1 MYNVEEAYMATIKSG
16 SEQFKKLL
24 TYTEKQIQSAIKK
37 GVFAT
42 DLDLGHNIYPVH
54 DVHDID
60 RLQEFLLF
68 LGYKVERT
76 EYTNDITR
84 LYIQWTEAEFKKY
97 LDNQ

>member
-24 TYTEKQIQSAIKK
+24 TYAKKQIQSAVKK
-37 GVFAT
+37 GIFAT
-42 DLDLGHNIYPVH
+42 NLDLEHTIYS
-54 DVHDID
+54 VHDID

-68 LGYKVERT
+68 LGYGIERT

-84 LYIQWTEAEFKKY
+84 LYIQWTETEFKNY

>member
-24 TYTEKQIQSAIKK
+24 AYAKKQIQSAVKK
-37 GVFAT
+37 GIFAT
-42 DLDLGHNIYPVH
+42 DLDLEHSIYP
-54 DVHDID
+54 VHDID

-68 LGYKVERT
+68 LGYGIERT

-84 LYIQWTEAEFKKY
+84 LYIQWTETEFKNY

>member
-24 TYTEKQIQSAIKK
+24 TYTKKQIQSAIKK
-37 GVFAT
+37 GIFAT
-42 DLDLGHNIYPVH
+42 DLDLAHGTYPI
-54 DVHDID
+54 HDID

-68 LGYKVERT
+68 LGYKVERI

-84 LYIQWTEAEFKKY
+84 LYIQWTETEYKNY
-97 LDNQ
+97 LDKE

>member
-16 SEQFKKLL
+16 SEQFEKLL
-24 TYTEKQIQSAIKK
+24 AYAKKQIQSAVKK
-37 GVFAT
+37 GIFAT
-42 DLDLGHNIYPVH
+42 DLDLEHTIYP
-54 DVHDID
+54 VHDID

-68 LGYKVERT
+68 LGYGIERT

-84 LYIQWTEAEFKKY
+84 LYIQWTETEFKNY

>member
-24 TYTEKQIQSAIKK
+24 TYTKKQIQSAIKN
-37 GVFAT
+37 GIFAT
-42 DLDLGHNIYPVH
+42 DLDLTHNIYPVH
-54 DVHDID
+54 EID

-84 LYIQWTEAEFKKY
+84 LYIQWTETEFKKY

>member
-24 TYTEKQIQSAIKK
+24 TYTKKQIQSAIKK
-37 GVFAT
+37 GIFAT
-42 DLDLGHNIYPVH
+42 DLDLEYHTYPAH
-54 DVHDID
+54 DVD

-76 EYTNDITR
+76 EYTNDIVR
-84 LYIQWTEAEFKKY
+84 LYIQ
-97 LDNQ
+97 

>member
-24 TYTEKQIQSAIKK
+24 VYAKKQIQSAIKK
-37 GVFAT
+37 GIFAT
-42 DLDLGHNIYPVH
+42 DLDLEHSIYP
-54 DVHDID
+54 VHDID

-68 LGYKVERT
+68 LGYGIERT

-84 LYIQWTEAEFKKY
+84 LYIQWTETEFKNY

>member
-24 TYTEKQIQSAIKK
+24 TYTKKQIQSAIKK
-37 GVFAT
+37 GIFAT
-42 DLDLGHNIYPVH
+42 DLDLAHSTYP
-54 DVHDID
+54 VHDID

>member
-24 TYTEKQIQSAIKK
+24 TYTKKQIQSAIKK
-37 GVFAT
+37 GIFAT
-42 DLDLGHNIYPVH
+42 DLDLAHSTYPI
-54 DVHDID
+54 HDID

-68 LGYKVERT
+68 LGYKVERI

-84 LYIQWTEAEFKKY
+84 LYIQWTENEYKNY
-97 LDNQ
+97 LDKE